1 MVPLSV
7 SFLLP
12 FLGWAFP
19 GVLRGGFVCSICVFI
34 PPLGCIA
41 RVVGF
46 FVSGCVVCLFFV
58 MFFLVFH
65 FVCFELRSFAF
76 YVFFFGSFP
85 SCMFSVLISGGVF
98 AFGCIAA
105 FAPGFASGCVLFV
118 GCFVFLWR
126 ISFLSL

>member
-1 MVPLSV
+1 MLRSFFACPDLRVMVDKRDFRCWSRVFVIWVSTFCPFPPLWRRGVAIDGGFVVPLSV

-46 FVSGCVVCLFFV
+46 FVFGCVVCLF
-58 MFFLVFH
+58 L
-65 FVCFELRSFAF
+65 
-76 YVFFFGSFP
+76 
-85 SCMFSVLISGGVF
+85 
-98 AFGCIAA
+98 
-105 FAPGFASGCVLFV
+105 
-118 GCFVFLWR
+118 
-126 ISFLSL
+126 